1 MSEEF
6 RILMSFRKEN
16 ANALSLASVDL
27 LRSLWQQ
34 AREDNTPG
42 IPIDEAFDRLERKY
56 QALVQ
61 ADEAAL

>member
-1 MSEEF
+1 MGEEF

-42 IPIDEAFDRLERKY
+42 IPTDEAFDRLERKY